1 MRLWLALTTQFK
13 GIIMATDIVGGL
25 FGITPQAYEEQS
37 YNQALQ
43 RGEAFGTRAGLYAS
57 AAQLGRGIGGALG
70 AEDPTLL
77 KITAQDQILKS
88 LDFTNPNSIATGI
101 ERATQ
106 AGIPELAYRLIAARD
121 EASVRQQRDLAA
133 RRQALVD
140 QVSMQAYQPGQPER
154 PQQLDVQE
162 QQQMADQ
169 GTPIPPNIPAVP
181 ASYDISRVAPQLQLL
196 GSAGMA
202 KLKESQPEYKV
213 VGDSLYKIPVTG
225 EPTIVSDAIKGESF
239 TGDFGNASLML
250 FGTSKVGK
258 IPQTPE
264 AMTAVAERAAILAQS
279 KRPVTNVNA
288 PITVNTQKGFGTDLT
303 ETLNANL
310 AGARSASPALTNIQT
325 MQFLLEQG
333 VKTGFGQQTM
343 LQLGQA
349 GQMFNKDL
357 NIKGLAGQEA
367 FQAYSNQVI
376 LPEVKKLGVNPTD
389 SDLRFIVQGSPS
401 LSKTPAGNALL
412 LDALSLKLQRERD
425 LGRYSNQWM
434 ADNEA
439 LILSNPLRAQ
449 SKFNTDVISYQQT
462 SPLYTQALDQ
472 LKAKFN
478 ALGGSPSGASPAGN
492 ALRSGGFVQ

>member
-1 MRLWLALTTQFK
+1 MAEQS
-13 GIIMATDIVGGL
+13 IMGGL
-25 FGITPQAYEEQS
+25 FGITPQGYERQQYE
-37 YNQALQ
+37 QALQ
-43 RGEAFGTRAGLYAS
+43 EGQAFGTPQGLYAS
-57 AAQLGRGIGGALG
+57 AAQLGRGIGGAMG
-70 AEDPTLL
+70 AVDPQLQ
-77 KITAQDQILKS
+77 KITAQDQILGS
-88 LDFTNPNSIATGI
+88 LDLTNPQSITTGI

-106 AGIPELAYRLIAARD
+106 AGIPELAYRLIGARD
-121 EASVRQQRDLAA
+121 EATVRQQRDLAA

-140 QVSMQAYQPGQPER
+140 QVSMQAYQPEQPAI
-154 PQQLDVQE
+154 PE
-162 QQQMADQ
+162 QQDLQETDALRY
-169 GTPIPPNIPAVP
+169 GRAAVP

-225 EPTIVSDAIKGESF
+225 QPTIVSDAIKGESF
-239 TGDFGNASLML
+239 TGDFANASLML

-288 PITVNTQKGFGTDLT
+288 PITVNTQKGFSEDLT
-303 ETLNANL
+303 ETLKANL
-310 AGARSASPALTNIQT
+310 AGARNAGTALTNIQS

-349 GQMFNKDL
+349 GQLFNKDL
-357 NIKGLAGQEA
+357 NIRGLAGQEA

-389 SDLRFIVQGSPS
+389 TDLKFIVQGSPS

-412 LDALSLKLQRERD
+412 LDALSLKLQRDRD
-425 LGRYSNQWM
+425 LGRYSNQWQ

-449 SKFNTDVISYQQT
+449 SKFNTDVINYQQT

-478 ALGGSPSGASPAGN
+478 ALGGSQSGASPAGN

>member
-1 MRLWLALTTQFK
+1 
-13 GIIMATDIVGGL
+13 MAQDIVGSL
-25 FGITPQAYEEQS
+25 FGITPESYEEGV
-37 YNQALQ
+37 YNRALKRAQEFDAPAQLQAS
-43 RGEAFGTRAGLYAS
+43 F
-57 AAQLGRGIGGALG
+57 AQLGRGIGSFMG

-121 EASVRQQRDLAA
+121 EATVRQQRDLAA

-140 QVSMQAYQPGQPER
+140 QVSMQAYQPEQPAI
-154 PQQLDVQE
+154 PE
-162 QQQMADQ
+162 QQDLQETDALRY
-169 GTPIPPNIPAVP
+169 GRAAVP

-225 EPTIVSDAIKGESF
+225 QPTIVSDAIKGESF

-279 KRPVTNVNA
+279 KRPITNVNA
-288 PITVNTQKGFGTDLT
+288 PITVNTQKGFSEDLT
-303 ETLNANL
+303 DTLKANL
-310 AGARSASPALTNIQT
+310 AGARNAGVALTNIQS
-325 MQFLLEQG
+325 MQFLLDQG

-349 GQMFNKDL
+349 GQLFNKDL
-357 NIKGLAGQEA
+357 NIRGLAGQEA

-376 LPEVKKLGVNPTD
+376 LPEVKKLGAAPTD
-389 SDLRFIVQGSPS
+389 SDLKFIVQGSPS

-425 LGRYSNQWM
+425 LGRYSNQWQG
-434 ADNEA
+434 DNEA

-449 SKFNTDVISYQQT
+449 SKFNTDVINYQQT

-478 ALGGSPSGASPAGN
+478 ALGGSPSGASPATDT
-492 ALRSGGFVQ
+492 LQRGGFVRP

>member
-1 MRLWLALTTQFK
+1 
-13 GIIMATDIVGGL
+13 MAEQSIVSGL
-25 FGITPQAYEEQS
+25 FGITPQSYERQQYE
-37 YNQALQ
+37 QALQ
-43 RGEAFGTRAGLYAS
+43 EGEAFGTRAGLYAS
-57 AAQLGRGIGGALG
+57 AAQLGRGLGGVMG
-70 AEDPTLL
+70 AVDPMLQ
-77 KITAQDQILKS
+77 KITAQDQILQG
-88 LDFTNPNSIATGI
+88 LDINNPQSIATGI

-121 EASVRQQRDLAA
+121 EATVRQQRDLAA

-140 QVSMQAYQPGQPER
+140 QIAMRGYQPAQPAI
-154 PQQLDVQE
+154 PE
-162 QQQMADQ
+162 QQDLQETDALRY
-169 GTPIPPNIPAVP
+169 GRAAVP

-225 EPTIVSDAIKGESF
+225 QPTIVSDAIKGESF
-239 TGDFGNASLML
+239 TGDFANASLML
-250 FGTSKVGK
+250 YGTSKINK
-258 IPQTPE
+258 IPKTPD
-264 AMTAVAERAAILAQS
+264 AMTAVAEQAAVLAQS
-279 KRPVTNVNA
+279 KRPITNVNA
-288 PITVNTQKGFGTDLT
+288 PITVNTQKGFSEDLT
-303 ETLNANL
+303 ETLKTNL
-310 AGARSASPALTNIQT
+310 AGARSAGTALTNIQS
-325 MQFLLEQG
+325 MQFLLDQG

-349 GQMFNKDL
+349 GQLFNKDL
-357 NIKGLAGQEA
+357 NIRGLAGQEA

-376 LPEVKKLGVNPTD
+376 LPEVKKLGAAPTD
-389 SDLRFIVQGSPS
+389 SDLKFIVQGSPS

-412 LDALSLKLQRERD
+412 LDALSLKLQRDRD
-425 LGRYSNQWM
+425 LGRYSNQWQG
-434 ADNEA
+434 DNEA

-449 SKFNTDVISYQQT
+449 SKFNTDVINYQQT

>member
-1 MRLWLALTTQFK
+1 
-13 GIIMATDIVGGL
+13 MAQESIVSGL
-25 FGITPQAYEEQS
+25 FGLTPQAYERQQYE
-37 YNQALQ
+37 QALREGQ
-43 RGEAFGTRAGLYAS
+43 TFGTSQGLYAS
-57 AAQLGRGIGGALG
+57 AAQLGRAVGGVMG
-70 AEDPTLL
+70 AVDPMLQ
-77 KITAQDQILKS
+77 KITAQDQILGS
-88 LDFTNPNSIATGI
+88 LDLTNPQSITTGI

-106 AGIPELAYRLIAARD
+106 AGIPELAYRLIGARD
-121 EASVRQQRDLAA
+121 EATVRQQRDLAA

-140 QVSMQAYQPGQPER
+140 QVSMQAYQPEQPAI
-154 PQQLDVQE
+154 PE
-162 QQQMADQ
+162 QQDLQETDALRY
-169 GTPIPPNIPAVP
+169 GRAAVP

-225 EPTIVSDAIKGESF
+225 QPTIVSDAIKGESF
-239 TGDFGNASLML
+239 TGDFANASLML

-279 KRPVTNVNA
+279 KRPITTITA
-288 PITVNTQKGFGTDLT
+288 PITVNTQKGFSENLT
-303 ETLNANL
+303 ETINANL
-310 AGARSASPALTNIQT
+310 TSARNAGTALTNIQT
-325 MQFLLEQG
+325 MQFLLDQG
-333 VKTGFGQQTM
+333 VKTGFGQETM

-349 GQMFNKDL
+349 GQLFNKDL
-357 NIKGLAGQEA
+357 NIRGLAGQEA

-389 SDLRFIVQGSPS
+389 SDLKFIVQGSPS

-425 LGRYSNQWM
+425 LGRYSNQWL

-439 LILSNPLRAQ
+439 LMLSNPIRAQ
-449 SKFNTDVISYQQT
+449 SKFNTDVMSYQQT

>member
-1 MRLWLALTTQFK
+1 
-13 GIIMATDIVGGL
+13 MAQESIVGGL
-25 FGITPQAYEEQS
+25 FGLTPQAYERQQYQQS
-37 YNQALQ
+37 LQ
-43 RGEAFGTRAGLYAS
+43 EGQAFGTPQGLYAS
-57 AAQLGRGIGGALG
+57 AAQLGRGIGGVMG

-88 LDFTNPNSIATGI
+88 LDLSDPQSIATGI
-101 ERATQ
+101 ERAQQ
-106 AGIPELAYRLIAARD
+106 AGIPELAYRLLGARD
-121 EASVRQQRDLAA
+121 EATVRQQRDLAA

-140 QVSMQAYQPGQPER
+140 QIAMQAYQPGQPER

-181 ASYDISRVAPQLQLL
+181 ASYDIARVAPQLQLL

-325 MQFLLEQG
+325 MQFLLDQG

-389 SDLRFIVQGSPS
+389 SDLKFIVQGSPS

-449 SKFNTDVISYQQT
+449 SKFNTDVINYQQT